1 MSSVEEKFLSTAI
14 FQFEHIKKRVE
25 KAIDQLTEQD
35 LHWRPNS
42 ESNSIAIIIKHLS
55 GNMHSRWP
63 NFLTTD
69 GEKEYRDRDGEFI
82 DTFIEKKELIEI
94 WEKGWFLLFKTIKE
108 LQTEDLLKIITI
120 RNNQLTVLEAI
131 QIEIAHCSNHLGQIL
146 YIGKQIKGSEWK
158 ILSIP
163 KGKSQTFR

>member
-14 FQFEHIKKRVE
+14 FQFEHIKKRAE

-42 ESNSIAIIIKHLS
+42 QSNSIAIIIKHLS
-55 GNMHSRWP
+55 GSMHSRWT

-69 GEKEYRDRDGEFI
+69 GEKEYRDRDGEFL
-82 DTFIEKKELIEI
+82 DTVIEKKELIEI
-94 WEKGWFLLFKTIKE
+94 LEKGWFLLFKTIKG

-120 RNNQLTVLEAI
+120 RNNPLTVLEAI
-131 QIEIAHCSNHLGQIL
+131 QIEISHCSNHLGQIL
-146 YIGKQIKGSEWK
+146 YIGKQIKGSEWE
-158 ILSIP
+158 ILVVYL
-163 KGKSQTFR
+163 